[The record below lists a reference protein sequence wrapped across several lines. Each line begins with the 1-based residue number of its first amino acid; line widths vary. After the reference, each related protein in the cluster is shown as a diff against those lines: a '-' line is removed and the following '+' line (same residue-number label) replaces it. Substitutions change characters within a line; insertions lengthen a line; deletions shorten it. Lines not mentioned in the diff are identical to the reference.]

1 MLKIPDHQVA
11 GHQALRG
18 QLGPQ
23 IDESGRFYK
32 PLQQDERGS
41 RELAF
46 YEALNSSSKVK
57 KQILGFFPAFYGT
70 QILEA
75 SDGSGLHPHL
85 VLHDVVSGYVK
96 PCIMDIKIGSR
107 TWYPQA
113 SEDYVAK
120 CLRKD
125 RGSTSVPLGFRISGL
140 QIYQGEKPGYWKP
153 DKKQIQKYTVQDVRP
168 VLNKFVSSIPSS
180 SSDCDPDRAL
190 AHDVYGGLSGIL
202 RQLKELKSW
211 FETQTDYH
219 FYSCSILLIYDGE
232 SETKGGN
239 PQSTIKLIDFAHVFD
254 GDGVI
259 DHNFLGGLCSL
270 IKFIAESS
278 TPPSTK
284 PARMNGLD
292 S

>member
-1 MLKIPDHQVA
+1 MLKFPDHQVA

-41 RELAF
+41 REAAF
-46 YEALNSSSKVK
+46 YNALLHSNTKVK
-57 KQILGFFPAFYGT
+57 KQILRFFPAYYGT
-70 QILEA
+70 QNIEA

-85 VLHDVVSGYVK
+85 VLQDVVSDYVK
-96 PCIMDIKIGSR
+96 PCIIDIKIGSR

-125 RGSTSVPLGFRISGL
+125 RGTTTVSLGFRISGL
-140 QIYQGEKPGYWKP
+140 QIYQAENSGYWKP
-153 DKKQIQKYTVQDVRP
+153 DRNQIHKFTVDDVRS
-168 VLNKFVSSIPSS
+168 VFRKLISSNQSVCN
-180 SSDCDPDRAL
+180 SD
-190 AHDVYGGLSGIL
+190 YGGIFP
-202 RQLKELKSW
+202 QLLELKSW
-211 FETQTDYH
+211 FEDQTDFH

-232 SETKGGN
+232 SENKGGN
-239 PQSTIKLIDFAHVFD
+239 PHSMIKLIDFAHVFSGND
-254 GDGVI
+254 VI

-270 IKFIAESS
+270 IKFISD
-278 TPPSTK
+278 TPAIHSTK
-284 PARMNGLD
+284 P
-292 S
+292 